1 MEAQEFTAELLSLKD
16 KFEQKQTTFEDSFK
30 LIELMKVGVVNN
42 WLGEKG
48 DEVENSLVNYLLEK
62 FDTQYDTSKV
72 YLLTYFSYLLSTLTP
87 DKDLGI
93 LKSIVGEVAEVI
105 KIVCNRFSQSYKM
118 PLLEKLILKAS
129 SCGVGVIVN

>member
-1 MEAQEFTAELLSLKD
+1 MEAQEFTDELLSLKD

-30 LIELMKVGVVNN
+30 LIELMKIGVVNN

-72 YLLTYFSYLLSTLTP
+72 YLLTYFSYLLSTLTT

-93 LKSIVGEVAEVI
+93 LKTTVGDASGVI
-105 KIVCNRFSQSYKM
+105 KIVCERFSHSYKM
-118 PLLEKLILKAS
+118 PLLEKLIFKAY
-129 SCGVGVIVN
+129 SCGLSVIVN

>member
-16 KFEQKQTTFEDSFK
+16 KFETKQTTYEDSFK
-30 LIELMKVGVVNN
+30 LIELMKVGVVND

-93 LKSIVGEVAEVI
+93 LKAIVGEVAEVI

-118 PLLEKLILKAS
+118 PLLEKLIVKAS

>member
-16 KFEQKQTTFEDSFK
+16 KFETKQTTFEDSFK
-30 LIELMKVGVVNN
+30 LIELMKVGVVND

-118 PLLEKLILKAS
+118 HLLEKLIVKAS

>member
-16 KFEQKQTTFEDSFK
+16 KFEANQTTFEDSFK
-30 LIELMKVGVVNN
+30 LIELMKVGVVND

-62 FDTQYDTSKV
+62 FDNQYDTSKV

-118 PLLEKLILKAS
+118 PLLEKLIVKAS

>member
-16 KFEQKQTTFEDSFK
+16 KFEAKQTTFEDSFK

-93 LKSIVGEVAEVI
+93 LKSIVGEVAGVI

-118 PLLEKLILKAS
+118 PLLEKLIVKAS

>member
-1 MEAQEFTAELLSLKD
+1 
-16 KFEQKQTTFEDSFK
+16 
-30 LIELMKVGVVNN
+30 MKVGVVND

-93 LKSIVGEVAEVI
+93 LKAIVGEVAEVI

-118 PLLEKLILKAS
+118 PLLEKLIVKAS

>member
-16 KFEQKQTTFEDSFK
+16 KFETKQTTFEDSFK
-30 LIELMKVGVVNN
+30 LIGLMKEGVVND

-62 FDTQYDTSKV
+62 FDNQYDTSKV

-93 LKSIVGEVAEVI
+93 LKAIVGEVAEVI

>member
-16 KFEQKQTTFEDSFK
+16 IFETKQTTFEDSFK
-30 LIELMKVGVVNN
+30 LIELMKVGVVND

-87 DKDLGI
+87 DKYLGI

>member
-16 KFEQKQTTFEDSFK
+16 KFETKQTTFEDSFK
-30 LIELMKVGVVNN
+30 LIELGVVND
-42 WLGEKG
+42 WLGDKG

-93 LKSIVGEVAEVI
+93 LKAIVGEVAEVI

-118 PLLEKLILKAS
+118 PLLEKLIVKAS